1 MEEDSGAI
9 EEEPADGQ
17 IDDDGDVDGLAEA
30 RFRAI
35 VIEGVEQ
42 VDELVLFEFAVAA
55 SAHLDG
61 LIGRCGFGR
70 SLE

>member
-1 MEEDSGAI
+1 MEENARAI
-9 EEEPADGQ
+9 EEKPANGQ

-30 RFRAI
+30 RLGAL

-42 VDELVLFEFAVAA
+42 VDELLLFEFAVAA
-55 SAHLDG
+55 SAHLVG